1 MRSNINIVLFLLP
14 LISRSRSDLNI
25 TLTSQLEENFVTK
38 DTRTCGF
45 DDVEEGWLNEQPFQ
59 FSDGDINPPGEE
71 EMKNILPGDEVLPPW
86 NSNKNSR
93 FVELVLVVDTRLYI
107 QFGRNQN
114 SLHNM
119 CKQIANKIN
128 SIYLSLDIYIALVG
142 IVIWR
147 DYDQVIIIFNIDFD
161 IHPPS
166 IDFIMFWT

>member
-1 MRSNINIVLFLLP
+1 MKS
-14 LISRSRSDLNI
+14 IS
-25 TLTSQLEENFVTK
+25 
-38 DTRTCGF
+38 
-45 DDVEEGWLNEQPFQ
+45 
-59 FSDGDINPPGEE
+59 
-71 EMKNILPGDEVLPPW
+71 PGDEIFPPW

-147 DYDQVIIIFNIDFD
+147 DYDQVV
-161 IHPPS
+161 
-166 IDFIMFWT
+166 T

>member
-1 MRSNINIVLFLLP
+1 MRSNINIVLLLLP
-14 LISRSRSDLNI
+14 FISRSRSDLNI
-25 TLTSQLEENFVTK
+25 TLTSQLEENFVSR
-38 DTRTCGF
+38 DGRTCGF

-71 EMKNILPGDEVLPPW
+71 EMKNILPGDEILPPW

-119 CKQIANKIN
+119 CKQIANKMN
-128 SIYLSLDIYIALVG
+128 SIYLSLDIYVALVG
-142 IVIWR
+142 IVI
-147 DYDQVIIIFNIDFD
+147 
-161 IHPPS
+161 
-166 IDFIMFWT
+166 

>member
-1 MRSNINIVLFLLP
+1 
-14 LISRSRSDLNI
+14 
-25 TLTSQLEENFVTK
+25 
-38 DTRTCGF
+38 
-45 DDVEEGWLNEQPFQ
+45 
-59 FSDGDINPPGEE
+59 
-71 EMKNILPGDEVLPPW
+71 MKSLSPGDEIFPPW

-147 DYDQVIIIFNIDFD
+147 DYDQVTTGPHIWIPEIDYYLKMSS
-161 IHPPS
+161 HAQ
-166 IDFIMFWT
+166 M

>member
-1 MRSNINIVLFLLP
+1 MMRSHILLLFLP
-14 LISRSRSDLNI
+14 PTFGSWSHLNI
-25 TLTSQLEENFVTK
+25 SLASKVEEKRVTA
-38 DTRTCGF
+38 DVRTCGF
-45 DDVEEGWLNEQPFQ
+45 DDIHEGWLNEQPFE
-59 FSDGDINPPGEE
+59 FPNGDLNPPGET
-71 EMKNILPGDEVLPPW
+71 EMKSISPGDEIFPPW

-147 DYDQVIIIFNIDFD
+147 DYDQVG
-161 IHPPS
+161 
-166 IDFIMFWT
+166 T

>member
-1 MRSNINIVLFLLP
+1 MRSIWDKLLLFLP
-14 LISRSRSDLNI
+14 PIFGSWSHLNI
-25 TLTSQLEENFVTK
+25 TLTSQVDENLVTK
-38 DTRTCGF
+38 DVRTCGF
-45 DDVEEGWLNEQPFQ
+45 DDVHEGWLNEQPFQ

-71 EMKNILPGDEVLPPW
+71 KMKNISPGDEIFPPW

-93 FVELVLVVDTRLYI
+93 FIELVLVVDTRLYI

-128 SIYLSLDIYIALVG
+128 SIYLSLDIYVALVG

-147 DYDQVIIIFNIDFD
+147 DYDQVTGEFPIQMLQTNIQKIIN
-161 IHPPS
+161 
-166 IDFIMFWT
+166 